1 MGLAT
6 PGVNARVTGSLEMFA
21 AVMDD
26 IKNSKTAMTLLGF
39 VFIFAFLLIA
49 YRHIHAVSPLLPIIA
64 VVGWNGAIMY
74 FMGLEYTP
82 LTAVLGSMTI
92 GVASE
97 YTVLMMERIDEE
109 LARGLD
115 IYDAIRTGVQ
125 KIGTAITVSGLAT
138 VFGFS
143 ALDPLSV
150 QHRLEFRYH
159 DGGHGR
165 VLGGRGYPDHTGSHR
180 SHIQRR
186 AFQSGRC
193 NGEGDIFQVRREGG
207 GTSPP
212 SDRKGTEFS
221 SLKRH
226 DRGKA
231 PFDWV
236 TQMIEGAIPW
246 RRSVSP
252 PSRQS
257 GSGGWC
263 DQTFASISRANFFAL
278 SRSSPFG
285 CPLFEK
291 RNFPLQWNVP
301 STVAPFFLTASARF
315 ASIFSALSAPPDVA
329 KRATFVSAKFVVS
342 MSLASAFPG
351 FPP

>member
-212 SDRKGTEFS
+212 RTEKGPS
-221 SLKRH
+221 SL
-226 DRGKA
+226 
-231 PFDWV
+231 F
-236 TQMIEGAIPW
+236 
-246 RRSVSP
+246 
-252 PSRQS
+252 
-257 GSGGWC
+257 
-263 DQTFASISRANFFAL
+263 
-278 SRSSPFG
+278 
-285 CPLFEK
+285 
-291 RNFPLQWNVP
+291 
-301 STVAPFFLTASARF
+301 
-315 ASIFSALSAPPDVA
+315 
-329 KRATFVSAKFVVS
+329 
-342 MSLASAFPG
+342 
-351 FPP
+351 

>member
-1 MGLAT
+1 
-6 PGVNARVTGSLEMFA
+6 MFA

-143 ALDPLSV
+143 ALILS
-150 QHRLEFRYH
+150 
-159 DGGHGR
+159 
-165 VLGGRGYPDHTGSHR
+165 
-180 SHIQRR
+180 
-186 AFQSGRC
+186 AFNIVSNFGITTVVTV
-193 NGEGDIFQVRREGG
+193 G
-207 GTSPP
+207 
-212 SDRKGTEFS
+212 FS
-221 SLKRH
+221 V
-226 DRGKA
+226 A
-231 PFDWV
+231 
-236 TQMIEGAIPW
+236 GAILIIPAVIALIY
-246 RRSVSP
+246 SAEHSKAVV
-252 PSRQS
+252 
-257 GSGGWC
+257 
-263 DQTFASISRANFFAL
+263 AMEKAIS
-278 SRSSPFG
+278 S
-285 CPLFEK
+285 K
-291 RNFPLQWNVP
+291 
-301 STVAPFFLTASARF
+301 
-315 ASIFSALSAPPDVA
+315 
-329 KRATFVSAKFVVS
+329 
-342 MSLASAFPG
+342 
-351 FPP
+351 